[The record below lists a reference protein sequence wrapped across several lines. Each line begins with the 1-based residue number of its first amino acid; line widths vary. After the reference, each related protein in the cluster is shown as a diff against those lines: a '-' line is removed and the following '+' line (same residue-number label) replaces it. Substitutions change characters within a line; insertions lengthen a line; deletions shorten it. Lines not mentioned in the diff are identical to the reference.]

1 VSRGREILI
10 VGTAVLLPA
19 AFIAY
24 DTYGEKWNF
33 TESEAGAIDGIE
45 FGAAVTVSDETPEE
59 VVEINN
65 NNDLENELVRLAKT
79 DEWCSD
85 EQITYDDIDYPY
97 LDLPDSSVISPGVV
111 YAADLCIESSLVT
124 VGADNVIDVFMGTHN
139 PAIPQIEGNPSI
151 FLTYNDPRELDEC
164 IAAKEQIRTEINSD
178 LELLL
183 GSRAINYEVLIH
195 VDERNLNHPCDDS
208 FGS

>member
-1 VSRGREILI
+1 VARAKEIL
-10 VGTAVLLPA
+10 VAATAVLVPA

-24 DTYGEKWNF
+24 DTYGEKWHL

-45 FGAAVTVSDETPEE
+45 FGTASTVLGEVPEE
-59 VVEINN
+59 VIEIINN
-65 NNDLENELVRLAKT
+65 TELETELVRLAKT
-79 DEWCSD
+79 DDWCSD

-97 LDLPDSSVISPGVV
+97 LDLPESSVISPGVV
-111 YAADLCIESSLVT
+111 YAADLCIDSSLVN
-124 VGADNVIDVFMGTHN
+124 VGTDNVIDVFMGTHN

-164 IAAKEQIRTEINSD
+164 IEAKEQIRTEIKND
-178 LELLL
+178 LTSLV
-183 GSRAINYEVLIH
+183 GARAINYEVLIH

-208 FGS
+208 FES